1 VPQPVISVT
10 IVNWNGLR
18 FLKGCLRTLSLQSYS
33 DFETIVVDNGSK
45 DGSVS
50 FIRASYPQI
59 KIIENSGNRG
69 FAAANNQGIAIA
81 RGRYVALLN
90 NDTEVDREWLSNLAV
105 SAESSPPDVGMWA
118 PKILS
123 LEDRATIDSVGGLL
137 ISTCCIAKGRGRGE
151 RDRGQYDGERDV
163 FIPSACAAM
172 YRREMIDAVG
182 GFDEEFFAYC
192 EDTDLGIRARLKGW
206 KARSV
211 PEAVVYHHYSGTA
224 GRYSP
229 TKAYLVERN
238 HIWVVVK
245 NLPLPMVIPFPLFT
259 VWRYLL
265 QSYGVIAQKG
275 AGGRYVRG
283 HSRASLLRLL
293 GNAWLGAAKGLPG
306 IVKKRARVQGSRVAS
321 NGEVMGWFS
330 RYRISLGDLV
340 LKD

>member
-1 VPQPVISVT
+1 MHPPVVSVV

-59 KIIENSGNRG
+59 KIIENSDNKG
-69 FAAANNQGIAIA
+69 FAAANNQGIAVA
-81 RGRYVALLN
+81 SGRYVALLN
-90 NDTEVDREWLSNLAV
+90 NDTEVAREWLHSLAA
-105 SAESSPPDVGMWA
+105 SAESSPSDVGMWA

-123 LEDRATIDSVGGLL
+123 LDDRTTIDSVGGLL

-151 RDRGQYDGERDV
+151 RDRGQYDGVRDV

-172 YRREMIDAVG
+172 YRREMIDGVG

-192 EDTDLGIRARLKGW
+192 EDTDLGMRAMLMGW
-206 KARSV
+206 KTRSV

-229 TKAYLVERN
+229 MKAFLVERN
-238 HIWVVVK
+238 HIWVAVK
-245 NLPLPMVIPFPLFT
+245 NMPLPMVLSFPLFT
-259 VWRYLL
+259 AWRYLL

-275 AGGRYVRG
+275 AGGRYVQG
-283 HSRASLLRLL
+283 HSRSSLLQLL
-293 GNAWLGAAKGLPG
+293 GKAWLDAAKGLPG

-321 NGEVMGWFS
+321 NGEVMRWFS

>member
-1 VPQPVISVT
+1 VPQPVVSVV
-10 IVNWNGLR
+10 IVNWNGLK
-18 FLKGCLRTLSLQSYS
+18 FLKGCLRTLLLQSYS
-33 DFETIVVDNGSK
+33 DFETIVVDNGSV

-59 KIIENSGNRG
+59 KIIENSDNRG
-69 FAAANNQGIAIA
+69 FAAANNQGIAVA

-90 NDTEVDREWLSNLAV
+90 NDTEVTREWLRRLVV

-118 PKILS
+118 PKIIS

-151 RDRGQYDGERDV
+151 RDRGQYDGVRDV

-192 EDTDLGIRARLKGW
+192 EDTDLGMRAMLMGW
-206 KARSV
+206 KTRSV
-211 PEAVVYHHYSGTA
+211 PEAVAYHHYSGTA

-229 TKAYLVERN
+229 MKAFLVERN
-238 HIWVVVK
+238 HIWVAVK
-245 NLPLPMVIPFPLFT
+245 NMPLPMVISFPLFT
-259 VWRYLL
+259 AWRYLL

-275 AGGRYVRG
+275 AGGRYVQG
-283 HSRASLLRLL
+283 HSRSSLLQLL
-293 GNAWLGAAKGLPG
+293 GKAWLDAAKGLPG

-330 RYRISLGDLV
+330 RYRISISDLV